1 MTGRLWRGRIHSI
14 RWLVCL
20 LLSAAGTTAEAD
32 GAGGTVSGFVR
43 DRADGEVLMG
53 ASVFIGPL
61 QIGTTTNDRGYF
73 LLGDVPAGR
82 WPLTV
87 SFIGYQ
93 IHQQVVELNQEKAL
107 RLDILLQDQIL
118 ETVETLVR
126 ADSLGGVGDRSDLRI
141 STVHLAP
148 RDIDR
153 LPQVAEADVLRSL
166 QSLPGVLPLSDFS
179 SALYVRGGT
188 PDQNLY
194 LVDGAEIYNPEHA
207 LGIFSTFNTD
217 AIKRVELSK
226 GGFGAEYGGR
236 LSSVL
241 DVVHLDGNRRQFEGV
256 MAISLLSA
264 KSTLQ
269 VPLGQKGSL
278 SGSLRRT
285 YFDRTVGRWLDSV
298 PDYYFYDGH
307 LKAHVDLGPSDALTL
322 SFFAGR
328 DVLDVTFSG
337 PSQDESGYAV
347 SWRNQ
352 TGSARYTH
360 VFSPRIFANFWL
372 THSRFLS
379 NFAFDESGMDE
390 RSSLTDVSL
399 RGHLEFFHSQHLRV
413 EWGAEVKKLAARFS
427 QDFLSGRI
435 DVRDRPLHGALYGT
449 IDWQPLPGRLT
460 LRGGMRYGRFAARE
474 RTLDQVE
481 PRLALTYRLG
491 ETHLIKVATGVHT
504 QYVHRVPRFVAAD
517 IWTTANA
524 FQRGAQA
531 VHYMAGYARD
541 MGRSWQFEVEFFY
554 KDYDSLY
561 QFNQNYLTEVRATR
575 YDELDRP
582 IIDTTQGLFLPGR
595 GHVTGVEALL
605 RKERGVVSG
614 WLGGA
619 LARTRYAFDAIN
631 RGRPF
636 APRHDRTFAFN
647 AVGHVD
653 MGGALRW
660 IRRQLSSSG
669 QGPWSMGFHLFYAT
683 GQPITEPGSAYV
695 ASIAPNDANVGVFYA
710 PTRIN
715 GARLPYYARL
725 DLSLEWRGELAGWRV
740 VPYLQIFNVGNRRNA
755 WYVEYDFSSSQPKV
769 EQVGMFPILPSVG
782 LRVQF

>member
-256 MAISLLSA
+256 MAMSLLSA

-328 DVLDVTFSG
+328 DVRR
-337 PSQDESGYAV
+337 A
-347 SWRNQ
+347 
-352 TGSARYTH
+352 
-360 VFSPRIFANFWL
+360 
-372 THSRFLS
+372 SR
-379 NFAFDESGMDE
+379 
-390 RSSLTDVSL
+390 
-399 RGHLEFFHSQHLRV
+399 Q
-413 EWGAEVKKLAARFS
+413 AAP
-427 QDFLSGRI
+427 
-435 DVRDRPLHGALYGT
+435 RDR
-449 IDWQPLPGRLT
+449 
-460 LRGGMRYGRFAARE
+460 GGGCAVAEFLCRTRRARRYVFWSIARRE
-474 RTLDQVE
+474 RL
-481 PRLALTYRLG
+481 R
-491 ETHLIKVATGVHT
+491 
-504 QYVHRVPRFVAAD
+504 RFVAQSNGQCSLYARVLAAD
-517 IWTTANA
+517 ICQLLADA
-524 FQRGAQA
+524 FAL
-531 VHYMAGYARD
+531 
-541 MGRSWQFEVEFFY
+541 SFQF
-554 KDYDSLY
+554 
-561 QFNQNYLTEVRATR
+561 
-575 YDELDRP
+575 
-582 IIDTTQGLFLPGR
+582 
-595 GHVTGVEALL
+595 
-605 RKERGVVSG
+605 
-614 WLGGA
+614 
-619 LARTRYAFDAIN
+619 
-631 RGRPF
+631 
-636 APRHDRTFAFN
+636 
-647 AVGHVD
+647 
-653 MGGALRW
+653 
-660 IRRQLSSSG
+660 
-669 QGPWSMGFHLFYAT
+669 
-683 GQPITEPGSAYV
+683 
-695 ASIAPNDANVGVFYA
+695 
-710 PTRIN
+710 
-715 GARLPYYARL
+715 RL
-725 DLSLEWRGELAGWRV
+725 
-740 VPYLQIFNVGNRRNA
+740 
-755 WYVEYDFSSSQPKV
+755 
-769 EQVGMFPILPSVG
+769 
-782 LRVQF
+782 